1 MKPEP
6 IRKRRTALLAAL
18 FAGALCTFGQVT
30 TDYDE
35 LPNPTATDAK
45 AWSAVKSV
53 TVGWG
58 DTDTRYKKEL
68 PAGTTARSISLTAWR
83 GEKVSAQLAVSTPEK
98 LSALTFEAD
107 DLTGSASTISKAN
120 VRTAFVRYVMA
131 DELQKDGQN
140 TCSGRNQ
147 DEYRH
152 FLVADPIDHLTSQ
165 LDMEPNTTRCGWVS
179 ISVPRDAK
187 AGTYSGTVEVKADG
201 RTIASLRLNV
211 KVKNRTLPP
220 AKDWKFHLDLWQNPY
235 AVARYYNVEPFSD
248 EHFRLMRPIMQLYAD
263 GGGKTITVPITH
275 RPWNGQTYD
284 AFPNMITWMKKADGT
299 WAFDYTAFDKW
310 VEFMTGLGINKQI
323 SCYSMIP
330 WKLSFTYLDQATNSF
345 KAIDAK
351 PGDKAYEQLWTE
363 MLRSFAAHLKEKGWF
378 DITYI
383 AMDERQLK
391 DMLATLEVISKA
403 DSGFKV
409 ALAGSYHKELE
420 DKLDDYCVIIN
431 EDFPA
436 ESIARRRAAGMN
448 STFYTCCTP
457 PRPNT
462 FIQSPPAESEWL
474 AWHSAKEG
482 LDGYLR
488 WAFNSWTESPLTDAC
503 FTAWPAGDPFIVY
516 PDGRS
521 SIRFERMTEGIQ
533 QYEKVRLLKEEAR
546 GKGNKSML
554 KKIEKILS
562 AFGTKE
568 LDKTTAAEA
577 VNKAKAAINKL

>member
-6 IRKRRTALLAAL
+6 IRKRRTAMLAAL
-18 FAGALCTFGQVT
+18 LAGALCTFGQAT
-30 TDYDE
+30 TDYNE

-45 AWSAVKSV
+45 TWSAVKKV
-53 TVGWG
+53 TAGWG
-58 DTDTRYKKEL
+58 DTDTRYNKEL
-68 PAGTTARSISLTAWR
+68 PAKATAGSISLTAWR

-98 LSALTFEAD
+98 LSALTFEAG
-107 DLTGSASTISKAN
+107 DLTGSASTISKTN

-131 DELQKDGQN
+131 DELQKDGLN
-140 TCSGRNQ
+140 TCGFRNQ
-147 DEYRH
+147 EEYRH
-152 FLVADPIDHLTSQ
+152 FLVADPIDHLTRQ

-179 ISVPRDAK
+179 ISVPQDAK
-187 AGTYSGTVEVKADG
+187 AGTYRGTVEVKADG
-201 RTIASLRLNV
+201 KTIASLRLNL
-211 KVKNRTLPP
+211 KVTNRTLPSV
-220 AKDWKFHLDLWQNPY
+220 KDWKFHLDLWQNPY

-263 GGGKTITVPITH
+263 AGGKAITVPMMH

-284 AFPNMITWMKKADGT
+284 AFPSMITWMKKADGT

-310 VEFMTGLGINKQI
+310 VEFMMSLGVKKQI

-330 WKLSFTYLDQATNSF
+330 WKLSFSYLDQATNSF
-345 KAIDAK
+345 KAIDTN

-378 DITYI
+378 DITHI

-391 DMLATLEVISKA
+391 DMLATLEVIRKA

-409 ALAGSYHKELE
+409 ALAGSYHKELA

-431 EDFPA
+431 EKFPA
-436 ESIARRRAAGMN
+436 ETVASRRAAGMN
-448 STFYTCCTP
+448 TTFYTCCTP

-474 AWHSAKEG
+474 AWHSAKED

-488 WAFNSWTESPLTDAC
+488 WAFNSWTASPLTDAC
-503 FTAWPAGDPFIVY
+503 FTAWPAGDPFLVY

-521 SIRFERMTEGIQ
+521 SIRFERMAEGIQ

-546 GKGNKSML
+546 SKGNKSML
-554 KKIEKILS
+554 KKIENILS
-562 AFGTKE
+562 AFDEKL
-568 LDKTTAAEA
+568 LDQTTATEA
-577 VNKAKAAINKL
+577 VNRAKAAINRL